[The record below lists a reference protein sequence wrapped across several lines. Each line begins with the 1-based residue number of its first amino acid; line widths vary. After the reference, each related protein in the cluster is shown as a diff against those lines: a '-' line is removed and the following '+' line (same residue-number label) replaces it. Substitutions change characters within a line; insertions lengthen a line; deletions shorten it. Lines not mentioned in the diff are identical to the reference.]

1 MTPLSPTDRLPL
13 TCTRQGTCCH
23 GKQVWITPWEL
34 SRLAEARGVSA
45 RAFRDRWTA
54 DGGIRLAF
62 TGGAGWRGLPA
73 CSQYAGSTERQLGL
87 AGSTERQL
95 GLAGSAERPLG
106 LERQR
111 DLDSRPL
118 GQANTPVPTPA
129 EQALGAPGL
138 TPTPAPAE
146 LALGAPTGGDPTGG
160 APGCLAHAGR
170 PLACRLYP
178 LGRRRQGTSTVY
190 LHEGRRFPCLDGCP
204 SVVELPHLTV
214 AEYVAQQQVAE
225 GEATQDA
232 TLELAQD
239 LAEAAFVL
247 VFDSGLAASRGRKAL
262 APWRTLGD
270 AAIRRAAIGSW
281 MDRLILPD
289 LPAELPGPEF
299 VRRHHGRLQADLQ
312 AESSTL
318 PNAESVQTAATRCLA
333 MALHL
338 GQACGA
344 DPGDLLRRW
353 SARASA
359 LIP

>member
-1 MTPLSPTDRLPL
+1 MPTDPAPGSAMTPLAPSDRLPL

-34 SRLAEARGVSA
+34 ARLAEARGVSA
-45 RAFRDRWTA
+45 REFRDRWTV

-73 CSQYAGSTERQLGL
+73 CSQYAGS
-87 AGSTERQL
+87 AS
-95 GLAGSAERPLG
+95 S
-106 LERQR
+106 
-111 DLDSRPL
+111 D
-118 GQANTPVPTPA
+118 
-129 EQALGAPGL
+129 
-138 TPTPAPAE
+138 
-146 LALGAPTGGDPTGG
+146 G
-160 APGCLAHAGR
+160 APGCLAHSGR

-178 LGRRRQGTSTVY
+178 LGRRRQGDAAVY
-190 LHEGRRFPCLDGCP
+190 VHEGRRFPCLDGCP
-204 SVVELPHLTV
+204 AVVELPHLTV
-214 AEYVAQQQVAE
+214 ADYVAQQQVAE

-262 APWRTLGD
+262 SPWRTLGD

-289 LPAELPGPEF
+289 LPAELPGPVF
-299 VRRHHGRLQADLQ
+299 VQRHHARLQADLQ
-312 AESSTL
+312 IESSSL
-318 PNAESVQTAATRCLA
+318 PNAESVQAAATRCLA

-344 DPGDLLRRW
+344 DPGDLHRRW
-353 SARASA
+353 SGRASA